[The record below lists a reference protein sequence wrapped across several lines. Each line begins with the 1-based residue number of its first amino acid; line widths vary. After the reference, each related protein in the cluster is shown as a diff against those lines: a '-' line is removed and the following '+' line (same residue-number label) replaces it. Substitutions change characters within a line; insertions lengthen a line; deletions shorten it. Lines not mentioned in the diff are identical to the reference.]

1 MGQRM
6 QLRTQ
11 HKEPNKTGPVMVLI
25 LTGLGIAYGGYYRS
39 TMLENAVVGPPKAE
53 EPKTVEHVGIDAK
66 DAEELTQTIMGLLN
80 DN

>member
-1 MGQRM
+1 M

-11 HKEPNKTGPVMVLI
+11 HKEPKKTGPVLVLI
-25 LTGLGIAYGGYYRS
+25 LTGFGLAYGGYYRS
-39 TMLENAVVGPPKAE
+39 TMLENAVVGPEKVVQPE
-53 EPKTVEHVGIDAK
+53 IVEYVGTNAN